1 MKKNQVN
8 AILTNQTKRRNVML
22 GLTILAVIFSI
33 IAWLC
38 FVAYSEYSK
47 GYFVKYSETSN
58 IDYKVLL
65 RENEFFDNNYL
76 ESDKKYIASLID
88 YIDAN
93 FNYKLSLEEDVEPG
107 IESELAIQD
116 IVDTWESVE
125 EIDEESLDKL
135 TENYLTEVYSNVK
148 TFKTVDCALENNKLV
163 VEGKITFNS
172 GKTKNTKFIYE
183 AKKENDKI
191 VLEGLNADFA
201 TEKAF
206 VLNCNL
212 DTANRLVVES
222 LNYKYTINN
231 TLVEGLLR

>member
-1 MKKNQVN
+1 MNH
-8 AILTNQTKRRNVML
+8 
-22 GLTILAVIFSI
+22 
-33 IAWLC
+33 
-38 FVAYSEYSK
+38 
-47 GYFVKYSETSN
+47 
-58 IDYKVLL
+58 
-65 RENEFFDNNYL
+65 
-76 ESDKKYIASLID
+76 LID
-88 YIDAN
+88 IKD
-93 FNYKLSLEEDVEPG
+93 L
-107 IESELAIQD
+107 
-116 IVDTWESVE
+116 SVE

-148 TFKTVDCALENNKLV
+148 TFKTIDCALENNKLV

-183 AKKENDKI
+183 AKKESDKI

>member
-1 MKKNQVN
+1 MTEDKENLDEFIGPAVASIAGAAGVSSVAKSLSNAVGSLVSEEVEEPLKEAGDLDTLLDSEEFKKPISDEEVD
-8 AILTNQTKRRNVML
+8 R
-22 GLTILAVIFSI
+22 I
-33 IAWLC
+33 IA
-38 FVAYSEYSK
+38 
-47 GYFVKYSETSN
+47 KYE
-58 IDYKVLL
+58 
-65 RENEFFDNNYL
+65 
-76 ESDKKYIASLID
+76 
-88 YIDAN
+88 
-93 FNYKLSLEEDVEPG
+93 SLEEDVEPG

-148 TFKTVDCALENNKLV
+148 SFKTTDCSLDNNKLV
-163 VEGKITFNS
+163 VEGTITFNS
-172 GKTKNTKFIYE
+172 GKSKSTKFIYE
-183 AKKENDKI
+183 AKKENDKV

-222 LNYKYTINN
+222 LNYKYTINE
-231 TLVEGLLR
+231 TLVEGLIR

>member
-1 MKKNQVN
+1 MGEVYVSRIYVNLNTKEEREVALDKYTITKPGFDVFDIEESLTEAGDLNTLLDSEEFKKPISEEEVD
-8 AILTNQTKRRNVML
+8 K
-22 GLTILAVIFSI
+22 I
-33 IAWLC
+33 IA
-38 FVAYSEYSK
+38 
-47 GYFVKYSETSN
+47 KYE
-58 IDYKVLL
+58 
-65 RENEFFDNNYL
+65 
-76 ESDKKYIASLID
+76 
-88 YIDAN
+88 
-93 FNYKLSLEEDVEPG
+93 SLEEDVEPG

-148 TFKTVDCALENNKLV
+148 SFKTTDCSLDNNKLV
-163 VEGKITFNS
+163 VEGTITFNS
-172 GKTKNTKFIYE
+172 GKSKSTKFIYE
-183 AKKENDKI
+183 AKKENDKV

-222 LNYKYTINN
+222 LNYKYTINE
-231 TLVEGLLR
+231 TLVEGLIR